1 MKPLSRTR
9 TAFTAVLALTVLPA
23 GAAFA
28 QEDCEVVQGPGSAA
42 GDVECAGETGVL
54 PGRFDRPDAAP
65 ADEDEDSAG
74 APAGAPAVESTDAE
88 LAATG
93 IDADTAALA
102 ALGALALG
110 GGALAAGR
118 RRTRTES

>member
-9 TAFTAVLALTVLPA
+9 TALTAVIALTVLPA
-23 GAAFA
+23 GAASA

-42 GDVECAGETGVL
+42 ADVECPEETGVL

-65 ADEDEDSAG
+65 ADEDEDTDT
-74 APAGAPAVESTDAE
+74 AGAPAVESTDAE

-93 IDADTAALA
+93 IDAETAALT
-102 ALGALALG
+102 ALAALALG
-110 GGALAAGR
+110 GGALVASR
-118 RRTRTES
+118 RRTRTDS